1 MDQRIIDLYDEFV
14 HVHFDRRRFLD
25 RAAQVVGST
34 TAAAALLPLL
44 QSNYAVAA
52 VVAADDPRLSIDRI
66 EIKGATGTLKAYL
79 AKPKASGGHGGIL
92 VVHQNRGL
100 NPHIEDLARRLA
112 TEGYVALA
120 VDFLSP
126 LGGTPAN
133 EDQAI
138 KMFADLNADSTT
150 ANAKEAVAWLR
161 AQSDVDGK
169 VGAVG
174 FCWGGGVIN
183 QLAVA
188 DPTLNAAVVYYG
200 VPADAA
206 KVSQIKAPLLLNYA
220 DPKLDTR
227 LGALV
232 PAYAAAL
239 EAAHV
244 KFTLHYYPGANHAFN
259 DDTQVARYDA
269 AAAKLAWQRTL
280 DLFKAT
286 LS

>member
-14 HVHFDRRRFLD
+14 HVHFDRRLFLD
-25 RAAQVVGST
+25 QAAKVVGGMG
-34 TAAAALLPLL
+34 AAMALLPLL
-44 QSNYAVAA
+44 QSNYARAA
-52 VVAADDPRLSIDRI
+52 VVAADDPRIIAERVQLP
-66 EIKGATGTLKAYL
+66 GATGELKGYL
-79 AKPKASGGHGGIL
+79 ARPKSESKLAGIL

-100 NPHIEDLARRLA
+100 NPHIEDLARRFG

-126 LGGTPAN
+126 LGGTPEN
-133 EDQAI
+133 EDQAM
-138 KMFADLNADSTT
+138 KMFSGLDADKTT
-150 ANAKEAVAWLR
+150 ANAKTAVSWLR
-161 AQSDVDGK
+161 SRSDINGK

-188 DPTLNAAVVYYG
+188 DPTLNAGVVYYG
-200 VPADAA
+200 TPPDTAQVG
-206 KVSQIKAPLLLNYA
+206 QIKTPLLLNYA

-232 PAYAAAL
+232 PAFEAAL
-239 EAAHV
+239 KQAHANYALY
-244 KFTLHYYPGANHAFN
+244 FYTGANHAFN
-259 DDTQVARYDA
+259 DDTQSARYDE
-269 AAAKLAWQRTL
+269 AAAKLAWQRSL
-280 DLFKAT
+280 AFFKQY

>member
-1 MDQRIIDLYDEFV
+1 
-14 HVHFDRRRFLD
+14 
-25 RAAQVVGST
+25 
-34 TAAAALLPLL
+34 
-44 QSNYAVAA
+44 
-52 VVAADDPRLSIDRI
+52 
-66 EIKGATGTLKAYL
+66 L
-79 AKPKASGGHGGIL
+79 AKPKTSGKHGGVL

-126 LGGTPAN
+126 LGGTPAD
-133 EDQAI
+133 EDQAM
-138 KMFADLNADSTT
+138 KMFADLHMDATT
-150 ANAKEAVAWLR
+150 ADAKAAVSWLR
-161 AQSDVDGK
+161 TQNDVDGK

-200 VPADAA
+200 APPDLA

-232 PAYAAAL
+232 PAYQSALKAANIRWSL
-239 EAAHV
+239 
-244 KFTLHYYPGANHAFN
+244 YYYEGANHAFN
-259 DDTQVARYDA
+259 DDTQVARYNA
-269 AAAKLAWQRTL
+269 EAAKLAWQRTL
-280 DLFKAT
+280 ALFKET

>member
-14 HVHFDRRRFLD
+14 HVHFDRRLFLD
-25 RAAQVVGST
+25 RAAQLVGST

-52 VVAADDPRLSIDRI
+52 VVAADDPRISTERI
-66 EIKGATGTLKAYL
+66 EIPGSTGKLKAYL
-79 AKPKASGGHGGIL
+79 AKPKGEGKHGGVV

-112 TEGYVALA
+112 TAGYVALA

-126 LGGTPAN
+126 LGGTPGN
-133 EDQAI
+133 EDQAM
-138 KMFADLNADSTT
+138 KMFADLNMAATT
-150 ANAKEAVAWLR
+150 ANAKAAVSWLR
-161 AQSDVDGK
+161 AQSDVNGK
-169 VGAVG
+169 IGAVG

-188 DPTLNAAVVYYG
+188 DPTLNAGVVYYG
-200 VPADAA
+200 APADAA

-232 PAYAAAL
+232 PAYEAAL
-239 EAAHV
+239 KAANV
-244 KFTLHYYPGANHAFN
+244 KFTLYYYSGANHAFN
-259 DDTQVARYDA
+259 DDTQAARYDA
-269 AAAKLAWQRTL
+269 DAAKLAWQRTL
-280 DLFKAT
+280 ELFKET

>member
-14 HVHFDRRRFLD
+14 HVHFDRRLFLE
-25 RAAQVVGST
+25 RAAQLVGST
-34 TAAAALLPLL
+34 AAAAALLPLL

-52 VVAADDPRLSIDRI
+52 VVAADDPRISSEKVQIP
-66 EIKGATGTLKAYL
+66 GSTGSLKAYL
-79 AKPKASGGHGGIL
+79 AKPKTSGKHGGVL

-126 LGGTPAN
+126 LGGTPAD
-133 EDQAI
+133 EDQAM
-138 KMFADLNADSTT
+138 KMFADLHMDATT
-150 ANAKEAVAWLR
+150 ADAKAAVSWLR
-161 AQSDVDGK
+161 TQNDVDGK

-200 VPADAA
+200 APPDLA

-232 PAYAAAL
+232 PAYQSALKAANIRWSL
-239 EAAHV
+239 
-244 KFTLHYYPGANHAFN
+244 YYYEGANHAFN
-259 DDTQVARYDA
+259 DDTQVARYNA
-269 AAAKLAWQRTL
+269 EAAKLAWQRTL
-280 DLFKAT
+280 ALFKET

>member
-14 HVHFDRRRFLD
+14 HVHFDRRLFLE
-25 RAAQVVGST
+25 RAAQLVGST
-34 TAAAALLPLL
+34 AAAAALLPLL

-52 VVAADDPRLSIDRI
+52 VVAADDPRISSEKVQIP
-66 EIKGATGTLKAYL
+66 GSTGSLKAYL
-79 AKPKASGGHGGIL
+79 AKPKTSGKHGGVL

-126 LGGTPAN
+126 LGGTPAD
-133 EDQAI
+133 EDQAM
-138 KMFADLNADSTT
+138 KMFADLNMAATT
-150 ANAKEAVAWLR
+150 ANAKAAVSWLR
-161 AQSDVDGK
+161 AQSDVNGK
-169 VGAVG
+169 IGAVG

-188 DPTLNAAVVYYG
+188 DPTLNAGVVYYG
-200 VPADAA
+200 APADAA
-206 KVSQIKAPLLLNYA
+206 KVAQIRAALLLNYA

-232 PAYAAAL
+232 PAYEAAL
-239 EAAHV
+239 KAANV
-244 KFTLHYYPGANHAFN
+244 KFTLYYYSGANHAFN
-259 DDTQVARYDA
+259 DDTQAARYDA
-269 AAAKLAWQRTL
+269 DAAKLAWQRTL
-280 DLFKAT
+280 ELFKET